1 MILTHGENSLPYGE
15 EYTIIDDEGDE
26 IVDDAGNVVVGV
38 DYRA

>member
-1 MILTHGENSLPYGE
+1 MILMHGENSLPYGE
-15 EYTIIDDEGDE
+15 EYTIVDDEGDE